1 MDAVESNM
9 IPSDPGPHNSHHA
22 VEDTSPVGSRVFQ
35 MPPEVE
41 QLLEQ
46 LGAIAR
52 EDTPREKLNLPEDIK
67 GQIRLVFS
75 EDYWRR
81 LSAGCREDSRLKI
94 LDGLGMCWSNCTR
107 VNLWGDCVYILGQ
120 ISLREYEALH
130 MPLQSSKVLRR
141 LKLGSGYFR
150 IIVPR
155 CPELEDVAARPL
167 GNIIRTMENLE
178 AFLASGAGMSMTHWA
193 QVAEALTWRGVS
205 NLTKLDL
212 GGNDAI
218 GTDEGHT
225 LILSVLRVAPKLKW
239 LDIHEARMAEGAG
252 KALGEAVALHQ
263 KLEHLALSPASEEW
277 EFSGMGF
284 MTMMSSDDEIENSGN
299 TQVIEGSRTGA
310 PKECPLGRF
319 IASAFLTDHPNQSV
333 RSLTIDG
340 WSKKGWQVLRLGVLS
355 EFLRTTTILS
365 HFSLRGY
372 GVYLLGCESQD
383 LFEALC
389 ANCSIR
395 VLTLKLEVDR
405 AASPTGEGLDLGAFN
420 QLVEFIK
427 SARVLEELD
436 LWFLKRKGWECVE
449 LSWPALFRALV
460 SNSALRIL
468 HLRIEKSCSF
478 AISDPVLGAMTAWL
492 HTTFLEYL
500 RLDIE
505 ATGEWRH
512 LLRSLRTNTHI
523 QKLLVPYKILE
534 DDMTFRE
541 LMALSHINS
550 TLKTVSFLEVPTRFR
565 QRKAAVEKLFRCKSR
580 QQSYLA
586 ELRAVLGTSSWT
598 YPTCGRVFLCG
609 TPMAGKTALAHCA
622 LQLDTPWYTRVM
634 KKILPRTLGIEIHVL
649 KNDATMQVSLWD
661 LGGQD
666 IFRALQQYLFPKLN
680 KACVFAF
687 VFSLYDRHRKQVKQ
701 NLEEEFKDEFL
712 YWLKFIT
719 SNSEVTGFNLPTVM
733 VVLTHKDKTE
743 KKTGLTEQT
752 RVSNYIQM
760 AEQIVSKLQRE
771 FSDVLNVYPTVYCV
785 NARHKEHVR
794 PIVTHIYSTMQGLFT
809 EKLFSVPEACCRMSQ
824 HILQW
829 ALENEKR
836 PVITHDEFSA
846 LCTEAHPALKSLLQ
860 NLPAPNRSKALQ
872 AIASYLQDAGTILRL
887 RDSNLLVANPNWL
900 TNVFLGR
907 LIGMGQ
913 GFEHAA
919 EFTSGAEYPISSDGF
934 LSQFQFNT
942 FVVDHLLQRLHT
954 DGYTGFDL
962 MTVQSVLESLDL
974 CYKVSGIN
982 GESRF
987 FVPTLVKVESRSQL
1001 QWNCPPVEKELYAFM
1016 GLRIRCRD
1024 PRRTFLSTG
1033 FFPKFQITM
1042 WRSMRH
1048 EAGFNYNC
1056 NYNIISILHDCHHVL
1071 VENSADGSYLDVMV
1085 KSAKSKELV
1094 WKFVKQHII
1103 EKLFEFC
1110 ASAEGS
1116 PGVSLVM
1123 DILRTECVKQ
1133 LTPCAQRKDQTVSRE
1148 QLKDKLKQSIKC
1160 AGEDMASIPT
1170 NLYHHV
1176 WDERSG
1182 TTLES
1187 EHEAAM
1193 DLLSP
1198 EDIVEVRDWLR
1209 CEADHL
1215 IEKSIQWKKVLKEI
1229 DGTSLSL
1236 GSADLLRGLPE
1247 ERILEDR
1254 MSETGFPDRRF
1265 EYGIQAVRED
1275 VQRVGE
1281 DVKRVGED
1289 VKKVLIK
1296 VDEMK
1301 LEIMKNI
1308 STFSKVQKT
1317 THDKVLQLIRDVDR
1331 SNGVCGSAL
1340 ELPRRPYFTK
1350 NDATMGHRL
1359 TSAINIGK
1367 PLLLH
1372 FYCES
1377 IDGMHEVSK
1386 QRGFELIVGRE
1397 NCEILRIIARNSL
1410 KALWCLLKL
1419 GIHVT
1424 TSLGSL
1430 VPELQ
1435 ISESRYNSLATMSIS
1450 SLLDIIEPQSNSQIN
1465 VIDNS
1470 TAEKAWEYL
1479 REHLRHKFPNG
1490 ISDQFSLYPV
1500 VYTTTDCKTHAW
1512 LCIDC
1517 REQGLK
1523 DGKICSK

>member
-1 MDAVESNM
+1 MDDVESNM
-9 IPSDPGPHNSHHA
+9 IPSDPSSHNSHHA
-22 VEDTSPVGSRVFQ
+22 VEDTSRVGSSVFQ

-41 QLLEQ
+41 QLLEE
-46 LGAIAR
+46 LDAIAR
-52 EDTPREKLNLPEDIK
+52 EEAPRERLNLSKDIG

-75 EDYWRR
+75 ADYGRQ
-81 LSAGCREDSRLKI
+81 LSAGCWEDSRLKI
-94 LDGLGMCWSNCTR
+94 LGVLGLCWSNCTR
-107 VNLWGDCVYILGQ
+107 VHLSDDCISILGQ

-141 LKLGSGYFR
+141 LELGQLYFR
-150 IIVPR
+150 LIVKQCR
-155 CPELEDVAARPL
+155 ELKKVARPL
-167 GNIIRTMENLE
+167 GDIIRTMENLE
-178 AFLASGAGMSMTHWA
+178 ALLASEAGMSMPHWA

-212 GGNDAI
+212 RFNIDI
-218 GTDEGHT
+218 GTEEGFTH
-225 LILSVLRVAPKLKW
+225 ISRVLGVASKLKR
-239 LDIHEARMAEGAG
+239 LKMKGVRMAEAAG

-263 KLEHLALSPASEEW
+263 VLKHLILSPELEEW
-277 EFSGMGF
+277 E
-284 MTMMSSDDEIENSGN
+284 DDGIQNSGI
-299 TQVIEGSRTGA
+299 TQVIEGSITGQ

-333 RSLTIDG
+333 RRLTISN
-340 WSKKGWQVLRLGVLS
+340 WKQKGWKVLRLGVLS
-355 EFLRTTTILS
+355 EFLRTTTFLS
-365 HFSLRGY
+365 HFSFY
-372 GVYLLGCESQD
+372 TPQTYLLGCESQD
-383 LFEALC
+383 LFEALR

-395 VLTLKLEVDR
+395 VLSLDLQVDR
-405 AASPTGEGLDLGAFN
+405 AASPTGKGLDLGAFN

-427 SARVLEELD
+427 SAVVLEELH
-436 LWFLKRKGWECVE
+436 LTFRNGKEWECVE
-449 LSWPALFRALV
+449 LNWPAFFGALG
-460 SNSALRIL
+460 SNSTLRIL
-468 HLRIEKSCSF
+468 DLTIAESSCI
-478 AISDPVLGAMTAWL
+478 AISDPVRRAMTAWL
-492 HTTFLEYL
+492 QTTFLEDLTL
-500 RLDIE
+500 RIKPG
-505 ATGEWRH
+505 GEWRH
-512 LLRSLRTNTHI
+512 LLRSLRTNTHVE
-523 QKLLVPYKILE
+523 KLSVKAKILE

-541 LMALSHINS
+541 LMALPQINS
-550 TLKTVSFLEVPTRFR
+550 TLKTIHILGGSSRVG
-565 QRKAAVEKLFRCKSR
+565 QRKAAVEESFRCKAR

-586 ELRAVLGTSSWT
+586 ELRAVLGTASWT

-634 KKILPRTLGIEIHVL
+634 KKMLPRTLGIEIHVL

-666 IFRALQQYLFPKLN
+666 IFRALQQYLFPNLN

-687 VFSLYDRHRKQVKQ
+687 VFSLYDRHRKQLKQ

-743 KKTGLTEQT
+743 KKTGLREQT

-760 AEQIVSKLQRE
+760 AEQIVSKLHLE
-771 FSDVLNVYPTVYCV
+771 FSDVLNIHPTVYCV
-785 NARHKEHVR
+785 NARHKEDVR
-794 PIVTHIYSTMQGLFT
+794 PIVTQIYSTMEDLFT

-824 HILQW
+824 HILEW

-836 PVITHDEFSA
+836 PVITRDEFSA

-872 AIASYLQDAGTILRL
+872 AIASYLQDAGTIIRL

-913 GFEHAA
+913 GFQHAA
-919 EFTSGAEYPISSDGF
+919 ESTSGAEYPISSDGF

-942 FVVDHLLQRLHT
+942 FVGGHLLQHLQADR
-954 DGYTGFDL
+954 YTGFNL
-962 MTVQSVLESLDL
+962 LNVQSLLESLDL
-974 CYKVSGIN
+974 CYKVSRSN

-987 FVPTLVKVESRSQL
+987 FVPTLVKVESNTQL
-1001 QWNCPPVEKELYAFM
+1001 QWNCPPVEKELYAYM

-1042 WRSMRH
+1042 WRSVKP
-1048 EAGFNYNC
+1048 EAGYIYNC
-1056 NYNIISILHDCHHVL
+1056 NYNVISILHDCHDVL
-1071 VENSADGSYLDVMV
+1071 VENSPDGSFLDVMI
-1085 KSAKSKELV
+1085 KSEKSKELV
-1094 WKFVKQHII
+1094 WKFVKQHIL

-1116 PGVSLVM
+1116 PGVSLVV
-1123 DILRTECVKQ
+1123 DILRTECVQQ
-1133 LTPCAQRKDQTVSRE
+1133 LTPSAHRKDQAVSRE
-1148 QLKDKLKQSIKC
+1148 DLKMKLKQSIKI
-1160 AGEDMASIPT
+1160 AGEDMASIPR

-1176 WDERSG
+1176 WDGKSG

-1187 EHEAAM
+1187 EYEAAM

-1198 EDIVEVRDWLR
+1198 EDIVEVRDWLK
-1209 CEADHL
+1209 CEADRL
-1215 IEKSIQWKKVLKEI
+1215 VQKSKKWKKVLKEI

-1247 ERILEDR
+1247 EPILEDR
-1254 MSETGFPDRRF
+1254 MSGTGFPDRRF

-1275 VQRVGE
+1275 V
-1281 DVKRVGED
+1281 KRVGED
-1289 VKKVLIK
+1289 VKKVLMK
-1296 VDEMK
+1296 MDEMK

-1317 THDKVLQLIRDVDR
+1317 THDNLLQLIRDVDR
-1331 SNGVCGSAL
+1331 SLGVCGSAL
-1340 ELPRRPYFTK
+1340 EFPRRPYFTK
-1350 NDATMGHRL
+1350 DDATTGHRI
-1359 TSAINIGK
+1359 TAAINIGK

-1377 IDGMHEVSK
+1377 IDGMHVVSK

-1435 ISESRYNSLATMSIS
+1435 ISESSYNSLGTMAIS
-1450 SLLDIIEPQSNSQIN
+1450 SLLDIIEPQSISQTN

-1479 REHLRHKFPNG
+1479 REHLRRKLSNG

-1500 VYTTTDCKTHAW
+1500 VYTTTDCETQAW
-1512 LCIDC
+1512 ICRDC

-1523 DGKICSK
+1523 DGKI

>member
-1 MDAVESNM
+1 
-9 IPSDPGPHNSHHA
+9 
-22 VEDTSPVGSRVFQ
+22 
-35 MPPEVE
+35 
-41 QLLEQ
+41 
-46 LGAIAR
+46 
-52 EDTPREKLNLPEDIK
+52 
-67 GQIRLVFS
+67 
-75 EDYWRR
+75 
-81 LSAGCREDSRLKI
+81 
-94 LDGLGMCWSNCTR
+94 
-107 VNLWGDCVYILGQ
+107 
-120 ISLREYEALH
+120 
-130 MPLQSSKVLRR
+130 MPLRSSKVLRR
-141 LKLGSGYFR
+141 LDLGQAYFGL
-150 IIVPR
+150 IVER

-167 GNIIRTMENLE
+167 GDIIRTMENLE
-178 AFLASGAGMSMTHWA
+178 AFHASEAWMSMTHWA

-205 NLTKLDL
+205 NLTELNL
-212 GGNDAI
+212 GNNDAI
-218 GTDEGHT
+218 GTEEGFT
-225 LILSVLRVAPKLKW
+225 LISRVVQIANKLKT
-239 LDIHEARMAEGAG
+239 LLIFALGMDEAAG

-263 KLEHLALSPASEEW
+263 ELEELELSPELEEWEYDWSQNRENIHELEHLELSRELEEW
-277 EFSGMGF
+277 E
-284 MTMMSSDDEIENSGN
+284 DDWIQNRGN
-299 TQVIEGSRTGA
+299 TQVTEGSLTGGR
-310 PKECPLGRF
+310 KECPLGRF
-319 IASAFLTDHPNQSV
+319 IASAFLSDHPNQSV
-333 RSLTIDG
+333 RSLTISTSG
-340 WSKKGWQVLRLGVLS
+340 GNVLRLGVLS
-355 EFLRTTTILS
+355 EFLRTTTFLS
-365 HFSLRGY
+365 HFTLKAY
-372 GVYLLGCESQD
+372 GAYILNCESQD
-383 LFEALC
+383 LFEALR

-395 VLTLKLEVDR
+395 VLSLYLQVDR
-405 AASPTGEGLDLGAFN
+405 AARPTGKGLDLGAFN
-420 QLVEFIK
+420 QLVKFIK
-427 SARVLEELD
+427 SATVLEELH
-436 LWFLKRKGWECVE
+436 LTFRNRKRWECVE
-449 LSWPALFRALV
+449 LNWPAFFGALG
-460 SNSALRIL
+460 SNSTLRIL
-468 HLRIEKSCSF
+468 HLTIEESYSF
-478 AISDPVLGAMTAWL
+478 AISDPVRVPMTRWL
-492 HTTFLEYL
+492 QTTFLEDL
-500 RLDIE
+500 RLDIV
-505 ATGEWRH
+505 ARGDWRH
-512 LLRSLRTNTHI
+512 LLRSLRTNTRLK
-523 QKLLVPYKILE
+523 KLLVPVEILE

-541 LMALSHINS
+541 MMALSQINS
-550 TLKTVSFLEVPTRFR
+550 TLQTVDILYGSTKVG
-565 QRKAAVEKLFRCKSR
+565 QRKAAIQESFRCKAR

-598 YPTCGRVFLCG
+598 HAAVCSCAEHPWQVQNFTKLHYLLKKNCIG
-609 TPMAGKTALAHCA
+609 T
-622 LQLDTPWYTRVM
+622 LQLHTPWYTRVM

-666 IFRALQQYLFPKLN
+666 VFRALQQYLFPKLN

-687 VFSLYDRHRKQVKQ
+687 VFSLYDRHRKQLKQ

-733 VVLTHKDKTE
+733 VVLTHRDKME

-771 FSDVLNVYPTVYCV
+771 FSDVLNIYPTVYCV
-785 NARHKEHVR
+785 NARHKDDVR
-794 PIVTHIYSTMQGLFT
+794 PIVTQIYSTMQGLFT

-836 PVITHDEFSA
+836 PVITNDDFSA
-846 LCTEAHPALKSLLQ
+846 LCSEAHPALKSLLQ

-872 AIASYLQDAGTILRL
+872 AIASYLQDAGTIIRL

-919 EFTSGAEYPISSDGF
+919 ESNSGAEYMISSDGF

-942 FVVDHLLQRLHT
+942 FVIDHLLQRLHT

-987 FVPTLVKVESRSQL
+987 FVPTLVKVKSNTQL
-1001 QWNCPPVEKELYAFM
+1001 QWNCPPVEKELYAYM

-1042 WRSMRH
+1042 WRSMKH
-1048 EAGFNYNC
+1048 EVGFNYNC
-1056 NYNIISILHDCHHVL
+1056 NYNMISILHDCHHVL

-1094 WKFVKQHII
+1094 WKFVKQHIL

-1148 QLKDKLKQSIKC
+1148 HLKKKLKQSIKC

-1176 WDERSG
+1176 WDEKSG
-1182 TTLES
+1182 TPLES

-1198 EDIVEVRDWLR
+1198 EDIVEVRDWLK

-1215 IEKSIQWKKVLKEI
+1215 IEKSKKWKKVLKEI

-1236 GSADLLRGLPE
+1236 GSADLLRGSPE
-1247 ERILEDR
+1247 EPILEDR
-1254 MSETGFPDRRF
+1254 MSRVGFRERRL
-1265 EYGIQAVRED
+1265 EYMMHAI
-1275 VQRVGE
+1275 GE
-1281 DVKRVGED
+1281 DVKRVAED
-1289 VKKVLIK
+1289 VKKVLVK

-1301 LEIMKNI
+1301 LEIMENI
-1308 STFSKVQKT
+1308 STFTKVQKT
-1317 THDKVLQLIRDVDR
+1317 TDDNVLQLIKDVDSR
-1331 SNGVCGSAL
+1331 NGVCGSAL

-1350 NDATMGHRL
+1350 DDATMGHRL
-1359 TSAINIGK
+1359 TAAINIGK

-1410 KALWCLLKL
+1410 KALWCLLKF

-1430 VPELQ
+1430 MPELQ

-1450 SLLDIIEPQSNSQIN
+1450 SLLDIVEPQSISQTN

-1479 REHLRHKFPNG
+1479 REHLRHNLPNG